1 MDFTDL
7 AVQTTFWILGFIL
20 LFRIPRC
27 KSVSGFVSR
36 PSLSII
42 IPARNEE
49 KALPILLASL
59 RKQKYAQ
66 KEVIVVVDQSE
77 DKTLEVAE
85 KGGATVIQSQPVPK
99 GWLGKP
105 WACYQGARVAQ
116 GEILIFLDADTF
128 IEEDGLERI
137 AQTYMKRDNVVTIQ
151 PYHKTRQ
158 FYEQLSAFF
167 NIITMGAMGSF
178 TIMGDFVQPIGL
190 FGPCVVMRRKHY
202 FRSGGHREV
211 KGEVLDDLALGE
223 KLRKQKIRIS
233 CYGGKGTIS
242 FRMYPNGIGELI
254 DGWSKGFATGAL
266 KTYVPI
272 LLVIIAWI
280 GGCINA
286 TRYLIEAAF
295 DISAISISVWATAYL
310 GYAFQIYWMLF
321 RIGKFKFYTALF
333 YPLPLLFFLA
343 LFIHSFFLVFIIKRV
358 QWKGR
363 KIYLNGGQHYT
374 VTSYNTNNDR
384 D

>member
-1 MDFTDL
+1 M
-7 AVQTTFWILGFIL
+7 
-20 LFRIPRC
+20 R
-27 KSVSGFVSR
+27 
-36 PSLSII
+36 
-42 IPARNEE
+42 
-49 KALPILLASL
+49 
-59 RKQKYAQ
+59 
-66 KEVIVVVDQSE
+66 
-77 DKTLEVAE
+77 
-85 KGGATVIQSQPVPK
+85 
-99 GWLGKP
+99 
-105 WACYQGARVAQ
+105 
-116 GEILIFLDADTF
+116 
-128 IEEDGLERI
+128 
-137 AQTYMKRDNVVTIQ
+137 RDNVVTIQ

-167 NIITMGAMGSF
+167 NIITIGAMGSF
-178 TIMGDFVQPIGL
+178 TIMGDFLKPIGL

-211 KGEVLDDLALGE
+211 KGEVVDDLALGE

-272 LLVIIAWI
+272 LLVTIAWI
-280 GGCINA
+280 GGGISA
-286 TRYLIEAAF
+286 TRYLIEGLF

-343 LFIHSFFLVFIIKRV
+343 LFIHSFFLIFIKKRV
-358 QWKGR
+358 RWKGVSINL
-363 KIYLNGGQHYT
+363 KNKAPSFADLQMMKWDTSIYA
-374 VTSYNTNNDR
+374 
-384 D
+384 